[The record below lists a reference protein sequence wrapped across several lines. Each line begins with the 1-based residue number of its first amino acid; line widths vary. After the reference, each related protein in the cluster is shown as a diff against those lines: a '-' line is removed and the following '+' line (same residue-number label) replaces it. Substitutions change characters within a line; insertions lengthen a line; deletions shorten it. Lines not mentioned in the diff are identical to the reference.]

1 VEGKRQIPNPKRK
14 GITVLF
20 EEKIAN
26 RQLFNLL
33 FIMRATIVISTLP
46 VLTAG
51 EAGRDAWLAAII
63 SFFSS
68 AALVWLIGRLTL
80 VFPDKSMAQYSQ
92 ELLGKWPGRLL
103 SLFYLL
109 LFLLMGATDLRIY
122 GEVIRTGFLPE
133 TPLLVI
139 LGSVILAAI
148 MVVYAGL
155 EPLGR
160 MADLIL
166 PVFTLALIFTLFLPF
181 LLANPD
187 NLRPLLYQGWQPVL
201 LAALTPT
208 VMAAQYISLTLL
220 VPSVVEPQKAMR
232 TAISSLLW
240 ASLVLVFAAV
250 IVVAVLG
257 ADEGARAAFPVFKMI
272 RAIRISDFFERIEFF
287 PIFAWGLGLFVTLAV
302 NLYSLSKGFSQL
314 CLLKDHR
321 PLLLPFSVIL
331 GTLALQGYKD
341 FLDIRNFFRPQ
352 VVAPFF
358 FFALL
363 FPVTVLWV
371 AYFFKTKK
379 QPPSSGKGKGGA

>member
-1 VEGKRQIPNPKRK
+1 
-14 GITVLF
+14 
-20 EEKIAN
+20 
-26 RQLFNLL
+26 
-33 FIMRATIVISTLP
+33 MRATIVISTLP

-68 AALVWLIGRLTL
+68 AALIWLIGRLTL

-220 VPSVVEPQKAMR
+220 VPSVLEPRKALR

-363 FPVTVLWV
+363 FPVMVLWV
-371 AYFFKTKK
+371 AYFFKAKK